1 MTARISRIFSFQ
13 AGVYFTDTFRMN
25 SYDMDMSFNV
35 ETESINDQNVAID
48 RVKYFL
54 QECLTDSILV
64 CQQEKTAIE
73 KYINADIKVCTLP
86 EDPYDQIIAIML
98 IAKVN
103 AIMEEKLVLTDI
115 TITSR
120 LSDDVYCAHSLDEH
134 MGPFIDPGWWND
146 SSTKMA
152 SVAPVSKAKKI
163 VKLIKSSTS
172 WEDIGLVWE
181 DSLPM
186 QSNASSEIVFV
197 HFDNKPEN
205 NS

>member
-1 MTARISRIFSFQ
+1 MTARISRVFSFQ
-13 AGVYFTDTFRMN
+13 SGVYFPEIFRIN
-25 SYDMDMSFNV
+25 TYDMDMSFNV
-35 ETESINDQNVAID
+35 ETESIRDQNVAID

-64 CQQEKTAIE
+64 CQQEKAAIE
-73 KYINADIKVCTLP
+73 KYTNADIKVCTLP

-98 IAKVN
+98 ISKVN
-103 AIMEEKLVLTDI
+103 AIMEGKLVLTDI

-134 MGPFIDPGWWND
+134 MGPFADFGWWSD
-146 SSTKMA
+146 STTKISSIANA
-152 SVAPVSKAKKI
+152 SKTKKV
-163 VKLIKSSTS
+163 VKLIKSTHS
-172 WEDIGLVWE
+172 WDDVGLIWE

-186 QSNASSEIVFV
+186 QSNTSSEIVFV